1 MDELRGVCSITGMD
15 FRSDNTSGVS
25 PAIMA
30 ALAAAN
36 TGTAS
41 GYGDDPISQRLN
53 TRIAEIFE
61 HEVTVFPVAT
71 GTAANSL
78 ALATV
83 TPNWG
88 VIYCHEG
95 AHIANDECGA
105 PEFYTGG
112 GSLIRIPGEHG
123 KLAPAEIES
132 RIAGAGRVHN
142 TQPAAISLS
151 QATETGGVYTPAQLG
166 AISELAKRHKLAL
179 HVDGARFANAIAAL
193 GCSPADLSWKS
204 GIDVLSF
211 GATKNGA
218 MAAEAVIYFG
228 AAHTAT
234 FGYRRK
240 RAGHLFSKMRYLS
253 AQLDAY
259 LTDDLWL
266 KNARNA
272 NAMASKLGAGLAAIN
287 GLSLLYPVEANEVFV
302 NLPDAMIRTLEAEG
316 FGFYRWGGPTATC
329 LRLVTSFQTTEA
341 DVTKF
346 VAAAKK
352 HAR

>member
-1 MDELRGVCSITGMD
+1 MD

-25 PAIMA
+25 PSIMK
-30 ALAAAN
+30 ALADAN
-36 TGTAS
+36 IGTAS
-41 GYGDDPISQRLN
+41 GYGADPITERV
-53 TRIAEIFE
+53 TKRIAEIFE
-61 HEVTVFPVAT
+61 REVTVFPVAT

-95 AHIANDECGA
+95 AHIATDECGA

-123 KLAPAEIES
+123 KLAPADIEA
-132 RIAGAGRVHN
+132 RIVGAGRVHN

-151 QATETGGVYTPAQLG
+151 QATETGGVYTPAQLA
-166 AISELAKRHKLAL
+166 AISEIAKRHKLAV
-179 HVDGARFANAIAAL
+179 HVDGARFANAVAAL
-193 GCSPADLSWKS
+193 GCSPADLTWRS
-204 GIDVLSF
+204 GIDILSL

-228 AAHTAT
+228 TAHTED

-240 RAGHLFSKMRYLS
+240 RGGHLFSKMRYLS

-259 LTDDLWL
+259 LADDLWL
-266 KNARNA
+266 RNARQA
-272 NAMASKLGAGLAAIN
+272 NATAAKLGAGLAAIK
-287 GLSLLYPVEANEVFV
+287 GISLLYPVEANEVFV
-302 NLPDAMIRTLEAEG
+302 TLPAATMKALEAEG
-316 FGFYRWGGPTATC
+316 FLFYPCGKSTPPC
-329 LRLVTSFQTTEA
+329 IRLVTSFQTAEA
-341 DVTKF
+341 HVDAF
-346 VAAAKK
+346 IAAAKK
-352 HAR
+352 HAG